1 MLINEWPLLVFTLLA
16 QAGTGCFLV
25 SWMYS
30 IRPKQLKQ
38 SAFQKSQRSALFLIL
53 IVLLS
58 AALFSFFHLGR
69 PERAYLAVNHI
80 LSSWLSRE
88 IVLLLWV
95 LAGLGF
101 LLFFPPAKKQKS
113 AFRISIEILTAV
125 GGLLLIWAM
134 ARLYMLPAIPVW
146 NTAAT
151 PLSFYLTAFILGGTI
166 YLVLTL
172 HSSLEISGRI
182 FNAAGY
188 IFALIILQT
197 GVFSLWGPGWGLF
210 AGAWQVKQGSFLI
223 PAAALRIIA
232 SLAGAFLLLQLRRR
246 LKRGHN
252 QESLFRAAFIAFIL
266 ILLGETAGRW
276 IFYAAFNRIGL

>member
-1 MLINEWPLLVFTLLA
+1 MVFTLLA
-16 QAGTGCFLV
+16 QAGAGCFLV
-25 SWMYS
+25 SRMFS
-30 IRPKQLKQ
+30 ILPKQLKQ
-38 SAFQKSQRSALFLIL
+38 TAFQEPQRSALFLSL

-69 PERAYLAVNHI
+69 PDRAYLAVSHI

-88 IVLLLWV
+88 IILLLWV
-95 LAGLGF
+95 LAGLGI

-113 AFRISIEILTAV
+113 AFRKSIEILTAI

-134 ARLYMLPAIPVW
+134 ARLYMLPTVPVW

-151 PLSFYLTAFILGGTI
+151 PLSFFLTAFGLGGTI
-166 YLVLTL
+166 YLILTL
-172 HSSLEISGRI
+172 HSSFEISSRI
-182 FNAAGY
+182 FNLAGY
-188 IFALIILQT
+188 IFAFIVLQT

-210 AGAWQVKQGSFLI
+210 AGVWQVDHTPFLI
-223 PAAALRIIA
+223 SAAALRIIA
-232 SLAGAFLLLQLRRR
+232 PLAGAFLLLRLRRR
-246 LKRGHN
+246 LKRSHH
-252 QESLFRAAFIAFIL
+252 QDSLFRAAFIAFVL